1 MIYYRRFTS
10 SLQATIIIEALGI
23 VGLRVYCF
31 SLTLGFR
38 LDFHSHVVPDIL
50 PFFNLRDEH
59 TYIKLQKKRKKNT
72 PSGRDRKV
80 KMVIQ
85 PHDSFWGE
93 EFYFLVT
100 WLQLGECFP
109 HRERERG
116 VMDGHLNYMCNGF
129 YIG

>member
-1 MIYYRRFTS
+1 MH
-10 SLQATIIIEALGI
+10 
-23 VGLRVYCF
+23 
-31 SLTLGFR
+31 TL
-38 LDFHSHVVPDIL
+38 
-50 PFFNLRDEH
+50 NC
-59 TYIKLQKKRKKNT
+59 RKKGKKT

-109 HRERERG
+109 QRERERERERERG
-116 VMDGHLNYMCNGF
+116 NGWTSELHVQWVLYRMKITISVEQGKEDSATRLSTAKF
-129 YIG
+129 G